1 MLPQQEGF
9 REYYNS
15 EVDNKTTITGKSFL
29 FDFKTGD
36 FVIENG
42 KPVEVNGFEALKMW
56 IIKVLKTPVNKYDVY
71 IKKDEYGVEDL
82 EELITSDLPFP
93 FIKSEIERIIKET
106 LTQNTAIKSVQNF
119 KFERNKRVL
128 TVSFDVYTI
137 YGTVES
143 EVSI

>member
-9 REYYNS
+9 REYGNS

-29 FDFKTGD
+29 FYFKTGD